1 MRKPHRHQTLSPDL
15 PDYVA
20 VRLQDAAPVLGL
32 AVGTLQKKCATGKI
46 PIAFK
51 TSGDRGDWRIHFS
64 FLRPYLLKSA

>member
-1 MRKPHRHQTLSPDL
+1 MRKPHRPQPLRHDL

-32 AVGTLQKKCATGKI
+32 AVGTLRKKCAAGGM
-46 PIAFK
+46 PAAFK
-51 TSGDRGDWRIHFS
+51 TSGTKGDWRIPFS